1 MGMPGRAFPVI
12 YSRAVEQ
19 LASFYQRLGFEPHFR
34 LPPEGEAGYVGL
46 RRGETDLAI
55 VNAQWPEQQLGVQV
69 GSQPRFELFVYVE
82 DVDELVARL
91 GAEGVSILREPQDM
105 PWGERVAY
113 VADPEQ
119 NPVALARGTATR

>member
-1 MGMPGRAFPVI
+1 M
-12 YSRAVEQ
+12 
-19 LASFYQRLGFEPHFR
+19 
-34 LPPEGEAGYVGL
+34 GL

-82 DVDELVARL
+82 DVDKLVARL
-91 GAEGVSILREPQDM
+91 EAEGVSILREPQDM

-119 NPVALARGTATR
+119 NPVALATGAAMGLGSATT